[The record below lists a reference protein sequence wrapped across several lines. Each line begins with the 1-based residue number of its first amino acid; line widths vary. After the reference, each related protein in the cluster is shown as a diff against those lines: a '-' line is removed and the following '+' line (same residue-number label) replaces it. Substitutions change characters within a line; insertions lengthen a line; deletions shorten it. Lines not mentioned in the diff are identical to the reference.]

1 MYTEGNGNTPT
12 SSLPHDDKGKC
23 AKPAR
28 RRRRRERH
36 TFKIKWAMHPT
47 GKGKRTKRKTIRTAT
62 GGLQSLGR
70 AEIERCSRTTHIK
83 LPWISQ
89 ALLANLPENVCRYE
103 AIAALLINQK
113 CPQLLPKLLAM
124 LLPPAALYYQTS
136 LKVALAVS
144 LVQSAELVASRVS
157 PWCIQQ
163 SEQRS
168 FGNAIAQLH
177 THTPFGAAK
186 AHAAICNLKQAVIRD
201 INTSG
206 TLHSDLLTAVEV
218 ARKTVTDVLV
228 MQCLALCENPQTSTF
243 IEMVKHAYGGYMTT
257 VIGDQVLN
265 AYHLMNPRPIG
276 FVSNNQVASNR
287 IRRLNVTGRRTV
299 FSGTVYSTAVASQLP
314 VASIPFQAQPNAVGA
329 ENTR

>member
-12 SSLPHDDKGKC
+12 SSLPPDDKGKC
-23 AKPAR
+23 AKPSR

-70 AEIERCSRTTHIK
+70 AEIERCSRTTHVK

-103 AIAALLINQK
+103 ALAALLINQK

-124 LLPPAALYYQTS
+124 LLPPAALYHQTS

-144 LVQSAELVASRVS
+144 FVHVASRVS

-218 ARKTVTDVLV
+218 ARKTVTDVLM
-228 MQCLALCENPQTSTF
+228 MQCLALCENPQASTL

-257 VIGDQVLN
+257 VIREQVLN
-265 AYHLMNPRPIG
+265 AYHLMNPGPIG
-276 FVSNNQVASNR
+276 FVSTNQAAYKR
-287 IRRLNVTGRRTV
+287 IGRRRNYTL
-299 FSGTVYSTAVASQLP
+299 GTGYSTADSSQLP
-314 VASIPFQAQPNAVGA
+314 VARIVFLPQPNAVGA
-329 ENTR
+329 ER

>member
-1 MYTEGNGNTPT
+1 
-12 SSLPHDDKGKC
+12 
-23 AKPAR
+23 
-28 RRRRRERH
+28 
-36 TFKIKWAMHPT
+36 MHPT

-70 AEIERCSRTTHIK
+70 AEIERCSRTTPIE

-144 LVQSAELVASRVS
+144 FVHVASRVS

-228 MQCLALCENPQTSTF
+228 MQCLALCENPQTSTL